1 MKASVSLNQGMT
13 FQGTADTGFTVQ
25 MDAHPSVGGDNN
37 GFRPMELLL
46 VGLGGC
52 TAMDVI
58 SVLRKK
64 KQEVTGLEVKLEA
77 QQSDEHP
84 HVFTHITVKY
94 IVRGHNVDEK
104 AVARSIEL
112 SVTKYCPAQ
121 AMFTKTATIENTYEI
136 LEGEREAVTS

>member
-1 MKASVSLNQGMT
+1 MSLEHGMT

-25 MDAHPSVGGDNN
+25 MDSRISDGGEND

-58 SVLRKK
+58 SILRKK
-64 KQEVTGLEVKLEA
+64 KQTVTGLEVKLEA

-94 IVRGHNVDEK
+94 IVRGHNVNEK

-121 AMFTKTATIENTYEI
+121 AMFTKTATIENAYEI
-136 LEGEREAVTS
+136 FEEEEEANNG